1 MEQKQIREIEILYK
15 QYYKLLVA
23 YAYRY
28 LADWNAANDAVQE
41 TFHDICRNPERLLTS
56 KQPLAWLK
64 VACRYVCLGL
74 LRKQNINRQTLLS
87 LEELDETTLPPVYD
101 SVSREEVQELVGI
114 DDPSDAELLYRI
126 FVLQESY
133 EAVAQSLGVTVWAC
147 YKRAE
152 RLRKRIQKNY
162 RK

>member
-1 MEQKQIREIEILYK
+1 MAEG
-15 QYYKLLVA
+15 
-23 YAYRY
+23 
-28 LADWNAANDAVQE
+28 
-41 TFHDICRNPERLLTS
+41 RL
-56 KQPLAWLK
+56 P
-64 VACRYVCLGL
+64 VCLF
-74 LRKQNINRQTLLS
+74 RPIAKQKINRQTLLS